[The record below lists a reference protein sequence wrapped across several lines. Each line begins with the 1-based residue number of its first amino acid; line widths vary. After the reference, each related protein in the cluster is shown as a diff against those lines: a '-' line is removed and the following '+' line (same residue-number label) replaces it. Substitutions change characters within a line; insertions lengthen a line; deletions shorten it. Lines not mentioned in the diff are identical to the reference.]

1 MSEKSGPT
9 VGKRQRKY
17 TDADEDSLQAL
28 RQALTKAEEDAEI
41 WKKEKQ
47 DLLAR
52 NKRLAEDKKIDRQD
66 IENLNIDNARHSE
79 YVRELIS
86 IQKVLT
92 EQLQDVQE
100 TLQKILLNQNKN
112 DNTLES
118 IKDSTSKQ
126 AEEIKT

>member
-66 IENLNIDNARHSE
+66 IENLNIDNVRHSE

-100 TLQKILLNQNKN
+100 TLQKILLK
-112 DNTLES
+112 
-118 IKDSTSKQ
+118 
-126 AEEIKT
+126 